1 MNYYVYIL
9 ELCDKSHYI
18 GSTPD
23 IDNRLREHQSGY
35 CLSTKGKL
43 PCIMIWHG
51 CFNDK
56 LKALRFE
63 KYLKSGSGR
72 AFRHKRFE

>member
-1 MNYYVYIL
+1 MKYYVYIL
-9 ELCDKSHYI
+9 ELSDKSNYI
-18 GSTPD
+18 GSTPNLE
-23 IDNRLREHQSGY
+23 NRFKEHIAGE
-35 CLSTKGKL
+35 CLSTKSKR
-43 PCIMIWHG
+43 PCKITWYC